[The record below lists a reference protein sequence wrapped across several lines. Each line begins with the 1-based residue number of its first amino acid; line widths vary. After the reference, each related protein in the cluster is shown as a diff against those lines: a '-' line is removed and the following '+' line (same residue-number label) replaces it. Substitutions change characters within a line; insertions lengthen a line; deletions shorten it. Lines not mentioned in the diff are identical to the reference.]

1 MQRIRVRPFGV
12 VLVAGAVMSAAI
24 LGAALDHALIAQQPG
39 IKRTILLRT
48 DDPAAPTTHEA
59 VMAVAEIAPG
69 ASAGKHRH
77 YGIELAYVLE
87 GSLIVERDGQPPVTV
102 TAGQAFKNEAGVH
115 DAKNPGTK
123 AVKILAVYLVEKGK
137 PLGEPVKP

>member
-1 MQRIRVRPFGV
+1 MQRGRVRPLRAALLAGV
-12 VLVAGAVMSAAI
+12 VLSAAL
-24 LGAALDHALIAQQPG
+24 LGASLDHLLFAQQPG
-39 IKRTILLRT
+39 IKRTILQRA
-48 DDPAAPTTHEA
+48 DDPAAPATHEA